1 MGDLLRMPASDTL
14 LNYALNDIE
23 LRGVEHIFRRAAYHL
38 DTLHYHGNNRWD
50 SIADAEAFATLT
62 AFATELSNVA
72 KQRITDAGAQEIPE
86 VVQ

>member
-1 MGDLLRMPASDTL
+1 MGKLLQMPQVPTL

-23 LRGVEHIFRRAAYHL
+23 LRGVEHLFRRAAYHL

-50 SIADAEAFATLT
+50 SLADTEAFTTLT
-62 AFATELSNVA
+62 AFAAELANVA
-72 KQRITDAGAQEIPE
+72 KARAIAADAPNVPE